1 MNFIRL
7 IVFIVLFPL
16 CLSAQETEE
25 VVKAPVDSLYREDQF
40 YLSLSYN
47 LVQNSPGIFKQFSF
61 SPAITFGF
69 LRDIP
74 FVKSRRW
81 AIAPGVGYNYNNI
94 KQFINSRDL
103 FQNDPT
109 VTPEDIRT
117 RITSHSVELPLEVRW
132 RNSTSESHKFWRIYT
147 GFKARYV
154 LSSKLVLDSSEGR
167 TTEDVKSLINKWQYG
182 TYMTAGYNTW
192 NVYVY
197 YGLNPIFKEGS
208 KLSDFTVGFMFYI
221 L

>member
-1 MNFIRL
+1 MNFIRIL
-7 IVFIVLFPL
+7 FFIVLFPL
-16 CLSAQETEE
+16 CLSAQQTEE
-25 VVKAPVDSLYREDQF
+25 VIKTPVDSLYREDQF

-61 SPAITFGF
+61 SPVITFGF

-81 AIAPGVGYNYNNI
+81 SVAPGIGYNYNNI

-109 VTPEDIRT
+109 VASEDIRT

-132 RNSTSESHKFWRIYT
+132 RNSTAQSHKFWRIYS

-197 YGLNPIFKEGS
+197 YGLNPIFKDGS